1 MNRRYFIKTASLAA
15 SAMALQPTRLRAL
28 QSPVKPIIFDGMGE
42 IRLEYPM
49 SLLAEIRDSGMNAV
63 TVTLGNPAL
72 HGPEAFE
79 DALTEFAAYERHI
92 DQHRDYLLKA
102 TSTADIDQAR
112 KQNRIALFYLFQNT
126 TPISD
131 NLTKL
136 EFFYNLGVRSLQLT
150 YNTRNLVGDGCMER
164 TNAGLSEFGLKL
176 IDRMNALGLLIDLS
190 HGGEQTIAD
199 AAHFSQKPIVIS
211 HSGCKAVYN
220 HPRNVSDENLKRL
233 ANAGGVIGIYQI
245 NPYLGAKERNNLDD
259 YLRHIDHAV
268 NVAGVEHVG
277 IGSDREHQVIP
288 DTEKEKR
295 KLEEELARLRPKA
308 NTKVHWPFFLSELNH
323 PRRMETIWDGLKK
336 RGHAASRIEK
346 ILGGNFYRVYK
357 EVIG

>member
-1 MNRRYFIKTASLAA
+1 MDEGNLLRPVLVSELVNQGDRAHQVFAIFLHWREKREIYNDLSRCCRRDVILPVDVLFVMTDHRVAG
-15 SAMALQPTRLRAL
+15 SARLPQL
-28 QSPVKPIIFDGMGE
+28 C
-42 IRLEYPM
+42 Y
-49 SLLAEIRDSGMNAV
+49 
-63 TVTLGNPAL
+63 
-72 HGPEAFE
+72 
-79 DALTEFAAYERHI
+79 
-92 DQHRDYLLKA
+92 
-102 TSTADIDQAR
+102 R
-112 KQNRIALFYLFQNT
+112 KQNRIALFYLFQNS

-131 NLTKL
+131 DLTKL

-277 IGSDREHQVIP
+277 IGSDREHQIIP
-288 DTEKEKR
+288 DTEEEKR

-336 RGHAASRIEK
+336 RGHAASKIEK